1 MAHSIPLDRETVTQ
15 LGTVRSI
22 NNGFA
27 QVAVQA
33 AAACSTC
40 AAKGSCVEGQQASE
54 RIIRIPI
61 QEQLNPGDRIR
72 ITMEARHGMVAVG
85 LMFGIPLVLLVG
97 SVVVATHMGL
107 GEALGA
113 LIGLVVLSI
122 YGVIVWK
129 LNDSIQK
136 KLPVEIERLNEFPLD
151 CEAFSKGSFEVSRP
165 QR

>member
-1 MAHSIPLDRETVTQ
+1 MAHSIPMDRETVTQ

-22 NNGFA
+22 KNGFA

-40 AAKGSCVEGQQASE
+40 AAKGNCIEGQQASE
-54 RIIRIPI
+54 RIIRIPL
-61 QEQLNPGDRIR
+61 QEKLNPGDRIR

-85 LMFGIPLVLLVG
+85 LMFGLPLILLVG
-97 SVVVATHMGL
+97 AVVFATQMGL

-113 LIGLVVLSI
+113 LFGLGVLGV

-136 KLPVEIERLNEFPLD
+136 KLPVQIELLSEFRNDFPKD
-151 CEAFSKGSFEVSRP
+151 CIK
-165 QR
+165 